1 VAREDGDVR
10 GGLAE
15 HEPVGVPRLHAP
27 RRRPGS
33 RPRHLH
39 QRRAR
44 VGRAL
49 RGPVRSVVVVSQPA
63 RSLSSRVR
71 IDRSLSYRLLLNLSS
86 SGLRPV
92 TGALPH
98 HVPGGRRA
106 GGHRPGA
113 EAGLHAQR
121 QRLARRAPARL
132 QHVAL
137 VDLQGRQPSVRDR
150 H

>member
-1 VAREDGDVR
+1 MFVGDSLSMNQWVSLACMLHAAAPAPVR
-10 GGLAE
+10 ATFTSG
-15 HEPVGVPRLHAP
+15 EPVSAVRFE
-27 RRRPGS
+27 
-33 RPRHLH
+33 
-39 QRRAR
+39 
-44 VGRAL
+44 
-49 RGPVRSVVVVSQPA
+49 VRSVAVVTRQSA

-71 IDRSLSYRLLLNLSS
+71 NPDRSIAELYIALLLNLS